1 MAITCGNKTEEKR
14 QKRVQT
20 VTSMGE
26 VTLTLPPKP
35 FTLNFLAVKGVPQSL
50 TLLTLEVVDNFE
62 DCIESKRS
70 TRIAII
76 AILLSVKSSSRLAG
90 KTANFA

>member
-1 MAITCGNKTEEKR
+1 
-14 QKRVQT
+14 
-20 VTSMGE
+20 MGE

-70 TRIAII
+70 TRSAII
-76 AILLSVKSSSRLAG
+76 AILLSVKSSSRLGA